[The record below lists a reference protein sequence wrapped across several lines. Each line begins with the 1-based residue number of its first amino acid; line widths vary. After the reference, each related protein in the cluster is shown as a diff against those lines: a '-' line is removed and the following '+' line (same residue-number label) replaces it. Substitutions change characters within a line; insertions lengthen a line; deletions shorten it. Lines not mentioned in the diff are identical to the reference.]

1 MIYIGLIFFNF
12 LFLFF
17 FKLFEKKINIY
28 DSPNGVNKIHN
39 KKTSL
44 LGGIV
49 FVSNLSI
56 FLIYLFLSNSYDHL
70 SIFGFKTQNSYIVFI
85 LSSFIIFF
93 LGIIDDKINL
103 SVRLRLLFLILIVI
117 LNLFLNEMLH
127 IKQIRLSFTDSFFIG
142 NFSYLWS
149 LICFLLFINAFNFF
163 DGLNIQ
169 SAGLIFAICFFFLFN
184 NIFVEIISVILI
196 ANIFFL
202 YLNYNSKTF
211 LGNGGSFFLP
221 FFLGSMLISS
231 YNNNLQINSDKIVI
245 LLLVPGLD
253 LLRLFFLRLI
263 NKKNPFKGDKEHIHH
278 YLIKKFSKTNS
289 AIIIQLLI
297 WIPLLISELF
307 NNFFIAFL
315 TQIMVYLFLILKFRN

>member
-253 LLRLFFLRLI
+253 LLRLLEVTEGF
-263 NKKNPFKGDKEHIHH
+263 
-278 YLIKKFSKTNS
+278 
-289 AIIIQLLI
+289 
-297 WIPLLISELF
+297 
-307 NNFFIAFL
+307 
-315 TQIMVYLFLILKFRN
+315 